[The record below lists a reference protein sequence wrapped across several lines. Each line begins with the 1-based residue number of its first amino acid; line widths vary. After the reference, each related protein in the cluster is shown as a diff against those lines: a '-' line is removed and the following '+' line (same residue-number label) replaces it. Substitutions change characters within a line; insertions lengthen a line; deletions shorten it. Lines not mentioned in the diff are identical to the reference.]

1 MSSQHGCSFAFVQ
14 NPNLI
19 NVILDKNQR
28 HFPFFVAD
36 GATCPYKKRKKQPK
50 SFELTEICLTFA
62 SETVI
67 NNKQRQNN

>member
-1 MSSQHGCSFAFVQ
+1 M
-14 NPNLI
+14 
-19 NVILDKNQR
+19 DKNKTL
-28 HFPFFVAD
+28 FPFLSLMGQLVH
-36 GATCPYKKRKKQPK
+36 TRKEKKQPK